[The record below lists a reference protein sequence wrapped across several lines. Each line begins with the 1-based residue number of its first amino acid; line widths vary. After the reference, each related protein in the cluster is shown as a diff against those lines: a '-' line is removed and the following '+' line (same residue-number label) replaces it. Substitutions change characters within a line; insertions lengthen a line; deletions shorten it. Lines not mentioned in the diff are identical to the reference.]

1 MLVQFDG
8 FFFKNNGKVYA
19 MAGLPPVKS
28 VSGDIKDAVLTLWH
42 WCFEE
47 TADVQVLW
55 GLKVSTS
62 LWELHED
69 SEILNNTSKKYYAY

>member
-28 VSGDIKDAVLTLWH
+28 VSGDIKDAVLTL
-42 WCFEE
+42 
-47 TADVQVLW
+47 
-55 GLKVSTS
+55 
-62 LWELHED
+62 
-69 SEILNNTSKKYYAY
+69 